1 MTYRAPINDM
11 LLALNHGAGL
21 QAAVKAG
28 HYGDFD
34 SDITAA
40 VLEEAGRFATDVLA
54 PLNRIGDENGIK
66 LANDKVTTAPGW
78 PDAYQRWTAAGWNA
92 VSGSE
97 AFGGQGLPLAINAAC
112 TEIWSASNIA
122 FGLCPLLTLSAIE
135 ALDAHGSEDLKKI
148 YLEKLVSGEW
158 TGTMQLT
165 EPQAGSDVGALRTR
179 AERAADGS
187 YRITGT
193 KIFITY
199 GDHDMTDNI
208 VHFVL
213 ARLPDAPA
221 GTKGISLFLIPKF
234 LVNAD
239 GSLGARNDIYPS
251 GVEHKLGM
259 HASPTCTMT
268 MGDKGGAI
276 GYLVGEENRGMLC
289 MFTMMNQARLGV
301 GLEGVGIADRAYQQ
315 ALAFAQE
322 RRQGRAI
329 GKTGDGTDAIIVHPD
344 VKRMLMQMRAL
355 TAAAR
360 TICYATAVAFDVSVR
375 ATDAKVRSDA
385 AARGA
390 LLTPIAKAF
399 STDIGNEVTSLGV
412 QIHGGM
418 GFIEETGAA
427 QHYRDARITAIYEG
441 TNGIQSID
449 LVTRKLRAQGGASV
463 WALLDELSDIV
474 KRVEASND
482 PAFGTTGA
490 KLRDAL
496 GSLER
501 SSRWLLERIAS
512 APNDALAGATPY
524 LRLFGSTLG
533 GCKLA
538 EEALAARTLGRGFG
552 RSAAL
557 CHAGALLCREHFGAG
572 RLAGAHGD
580 GQRQFG
586 HRRRRGFAGLTRC
599 GGLAANPRQL
609 AASVFTRAASACR
622 FGAARGLERTVEI
635 NHSECM
641 FFARLRADSMLG
653 QQRPS
658 SNWRRGAIAR

>member
-1 MTYRAPINDM
+1 
-11 LLALNHGAGL
+11 
-21 QAAVKAG
+21 
-28 HYGDFD
+28 
-34 SDITAA
+34 
-40 VLEEAGRFATDVLA
+40 VLA

-66 LANDKVTTAPGW
+66 LDAGQVTTAPGW
-78 PDAYQRWTAAGWNA
+78 PDAYRRWTAAGWNA
-92 VSGSE
+92 VSGPE

-135 ALDAHGSEDLKKI
+135 ALDAHGSEELKNI

-187 YRITGT
+187 YRIKGT

-239 GSLGARNDIYPS
+239 GSLGARNDIYAS
-251 GVEHKLGM
+251 GIEHKLGM
-259 HASPTCTMT
+259 HAAPTCTMT
-268 MGDKGGAI
+268 MGDQGGAI
-276 GYLVGEENRGMLC
+276 GYLIGEENRGMLC

-315 ALAFAQE
+315 ALAYAQE
-322 RRQGRAI
+322 RRQGRAV
-329 GKTGDGTDAIIVHPD
+329 GKPGNGSDPIIVHPD

-360 TICYATAVAFDVSVR
+360 TICYATAVALDVSVQAKDATVR
-375 ATDAKVRSDA
+375 AQA

-412 QIHGGM
+412 QVHGGM

-449 LVTRKLRAQGGASV
+449 LVTRKLAVNGGESV
-463 WALLDELSDIV
+463 WALLEELTGIV
-474 KRVEASND
+474 SRVEASND

-501 SSRWLLERIAS
+501 SSRWLLERVTA
-512 APNDALAGATPY
+512 APDQALAGATPY

-533 GCKLA
+533 GCVLA
-538 EEALAARTLGRGFG
+538 GEALAARDAGEGDPQRYVTLARF
-552 RSAAL
+552 
-557 CHAGALLCREHFGAG
+557 
-572 RLAGAHGD
+572 
-580 GQRQFG
+580 
-586 HRRRRGFAGLTRC
+586 FAE
-599 GGLAANPRQL
+599 NI
-609 AASVFTRAASACR
+609 SVQATA
-622 FGAARGLERTVEI
+622 LERTVIDGAE
-635 NHSECM
+635 
-641 FFARLRADSMLG
+641 AVTGADAVLL
-653 QQRPS
+653 
-658 SNWRRGAIAR
+658 A

>member
-11 LLALNHGAGL
+11 LLSLKHGAGL
-21 QAAVKAG
+21 QAAIAAG

-34 SDITAA
+34 QDITPA
-40 VLEEAGRFATDVLA
+40 VLEEAGKFATDVLA
-54 PLNRIGDENGIK
+54 PLNRIGDKNGIK
-66 LANDKVTTAPGW
+66 LADGKVTTAPGW
-78 PDAYQRWTAAGWNA
+78 PDAYRRWTAAGWNG
-92 VSGSE
+92 VSGTE
-97 AFGGQGLPLAINAAC
+97 AFGGQGLPMAINAAC

-135 ALDAHGSEDLKKI
+135 ALDAHGSDELKKI
-148 YLEKLVSGEW
+148 YLEKLISGAW

-165 EPQAGSDVGALRTR
+165 EPQAGSDVGALRSR
-179 AERAADGS
+179 AERAGDGS
-187 YRITGT
+187 YRISGT

-213 ARLPDAPA
+213 ARLPDAPP

-239 GSLGARNDIYPS
+239 GSLGQRNDIYPS
-251 GVEHKLGM
+251 GIEHKLGM

-268 MGDKGGAI
+268 MGDHGGAI
-276 GYLVGEENRGMLC
+276 GYLIGEENRGMLC

-322 RRQGRAI
+322 RKQGKAN
-329 GKTGDGTDAIIVHPD
+329 GKKGDGMDAIIAHPD
-344 VKRMLMQMRAL
+344 VKRMLLHMRAM

-360 TICYATAVAFDVSVR
+360 TICYATAVAMDIAAR
-375 ATDAKVRSDA
+375 ATDPKAKSAATVRA
-385 AARGA
+385 A

-449 LVTRKLRAQGGASV
+449 LVTRKLAANGGAGV
-463 WALLDELSDIV
+463 WALIEELTAIV
-474 KRVEASND
+474 GKVEASND
-482 PAFGTTGA
+482 PGFGTTA
-490 KLRDAL
+490 PKLRDAL
-496 GSLER
+496 DSLER
-501 SSRWLLERIAS
+501 TSKWLLERLAS

-524 LRLFGSTLG
+524 LRLFGSALG
-533 GCKLA
+533 GCMLA
-538 EEALAARTLGRGFG
+538 GEALAARDD
-552 RSAAL
+552 S
-557 CHAGALLCREHFGAG
+557 
-572 RLAGAHGD
+572 HGD
-580 GQRQFG
+580 PARYVTLA
-586 HRRRRGFAGLTRC
+586 RYFAENVAVQAG
-599 GGLAANPRQL
+599 
-609 AASVFTRAASACR
+609 S
-622 FGAARGLERTVEI
+622 LERTVTDSAEAV
-635 NHSECM
+635 NN
-641 FFARLRADSMLG
+641 ADLVLLAS
-653 QQRPS
+653 
-658 SNWRRGAIAR
+658 

>member
-1 MTYRAPINDM
+1 M
-11 LLALNHGAGL
+11 
-21 QAAVKAG
+21 KAG

-34 SDITAA
+34 GDITAA
-40 VLEEAGRFATDVLA
+40 VLEEAGKFAGDVLA
-54 PLNRIGDENGIK
+54 PLNRVGDEHGIK
-66 LANDKVTTAPGW
+66 LEDNKVTTAPGW
-78 PDAYQRWTAAGWNA
+78 PDAYQRWIAAGWNA
-92 VSGSE
+92 VSGPE
-97 AFGGQGLPLAINAAC
+97 GFGGQGLPMAINAAC
-112 TEIWSASNIA
+112 TEIWSASNVA

-135 ALDAHGSEDLKKI
+135 ALDAHGSEELKKI
-148 YLEKLVSGEW
+148 YLGKLVSGEW

-179 AERAADGS
+179 AERADDGT
-187 YRITGT
+187 YRIKGS

-221 GTKGISLFLIPKF
+221 GTKGISLFLVPKF

-239 GSLGARNDIYPS
+239 GSLGARNDIHPS

-276 GYLVGEENRGMLC
+276 GYLIGEENRGMQC

-322 RRQGRAI
+322 RKQGRAV
-329 GKTGDGTDAIIVHPD
+329 GKKGDGLDPIIVHPD
-344 VKRMLMQMRAL
+344 VKRMLLQMRSM

-360 TICYATAVAFDVSVR
+360 SICYATAVALDVAVR
-375 ATDAKVRSDA
+375 AKDAKVRAEA

-399 STDIGNEVTSLGV
+399 STDIGNEVSYLGV

-427 QHYRDARITAIYEG
+427 QHYRDARITSIYEG

-449 LVTRKLRAQGGASV
+449 LVTRKLAANGGASV
-463 WALLDELSDIV
+463 WALLDELGGIV
-474 KRVEASND
+474 KQVEASND
-482 PAFGTTGA
+482 PAFGTTGV

-501 SSRWLLERIAS
+501 ASKWLLERVTS

-524 LRLFGSTLG
+524 LRLFGATLG
-533 GCKLA
+533 GCMLA
-538 EEALAARTLGRGFG
+538 GEALAAKSHGE
-552 RSAAL
+552 
-557 CHAGALLCREHFGAG
+557 AG
-572 RLAGAHGD
+572 D
-580 GQRQFG
+580 PQRYV
-586 HRRRRGFAGLTRC
+586 A
-599 GGLAANPRQL
+599 
-609 AASVFTRAASACR
+609 V
-622 FGAARGLERTVEI
+622 AR
-635 NHSECM
+635 
-641 FFARLRADSMLG
+641 FFAENISVQAGSLEKTVTDSADAVNGADHVLRG
-653 QQRPS
+653 
-658 SNWRRGAIAR
+658 

>member
-1 MTYRAPINDM
+1 MTYRAPVNDM
-11 LLALNHGAGL
+11 LLALNYGAGL
-21 QAAVKAG
+21 QAAIKAG

-34 SDITAA
+34 ADITAA

-54 PLNRIGDENGIK
+54 PLNRVGDENGIK
-66 LANDKVTTAPGW
+66 LRDNKVTTAPGW
-78 PDAYQRWTAAGWNA
+78 PDAYQRWAAAGWNA
-92 VSGSE
+92 VSGPE
-97 AFGGQGLPLAINAAC
+97 AFGGQGLPLAVNAVC

-135 ALDAHGSEDLKKI
+135 ALDAHGSDELKKI
-148 YLEKLVSGEW
+148 YLEKLVSGQW

-165 EPQAGSDVGALRTR
+165 EPQAGSDVGALRSR
-179 AERAADGS
+179 AERAPDGS

-234 LVNAD
+234 LVKSD
-239 GSLGARNDIYPS
+239 GSLGERNDIYAS

-276 GYLVGEENRGMLC
+276 GYLIGEENKGMLC

-315 ALAFAQE
+315 ALAFALE
-322 RRQGRAI
+322 RKQGRAV
-329 GKTGDGTDAIIVHPD
+329 GKKGDGLDPIIVHPD
-344 VKRMLMQMRAL
+344 VKRMLMQMRAM

-360 TICYATAVAFDVSVR
+360 TICYATAVALDVSGR

-399 STDIGNEVTSLGV
+399 STDIGNEVASLGV

-427 QHYRDARITAIYEG
+427 QHLRDARITAIYEG

-449 LVTRKLRAQGGASV
+449 LVTRKLAANGGASV
-463 WALLDELSDIV
+463 WALLDELSGIV
-474 KRVEASND
+474 KKVEVSND

-496 GSLER
+496 GSLDR
-501 SSRWLLERIAS
+501 TSHWLLERVAS

-533 GCKLA
+533 GCMLA
-538 EEALAARTLGRGFG
+538 GEALAARDLG
-552 RSAAL
+552 
-557 CHAGALLCREHFGAG
+557 EQGAG
-572 RLAGAHGD
+572 DPQRYVTLA
-580 GQRQFG
+580 RF
-586 HRRRRGFAGLTRC
+586 FAE
-599 GGLAANPRQL
+599 NI
-609 AASVFTRAASACR
+609 SVQAGS
-622 FGAARGLERTVEI
+622 LERTVMDSAGAV
-635 NHSECM
+635 NG
-641 FFARLRADSMLG
+641 ADAVLLG
-653 QQRPS
+653 
-658 SNWRRGAIAR
+658 

>member
-1 MTYRAPINDM
+1 MTYTAPISDI

-21 QAAVKAG
+21 KAAVEAG

-34 SDITAA
+34 GDITAA
-40 VLEEAGRFATDVLA
+40 VLEEAGKFASEVLA
-54 PLNRIGDENGIK
+54 PLNRIGDEHGIK
-66 LANDKVTTAPGW
+66 LEADKVITAPGW
-78 PDAYQRWTAAGWNA
+78 PDAYRRWAKAGWNA
-92 VSGSE
+92 VSGPE
-97 AFGGQGLPLAINAAC
+97 AFGGQGLPLAVNAAC

-135 ALDAHGSEDLKKI
+135 ALDAHGNSELKKI

-179 AERAADGS
+179 AERAPDGS
-187 YRITGT
+187 YRIKGT

-239 GSLGARNDIYPS
+239 GSLGGRNDIYPS

-268 MGDKGGAI
+268 MGDHGGAI
-276 GYLVGEENRGMLC
+276 GYLIGEENRGMLC
-289 MFTMMNQARLGV
+289 MFTMMNQARLAV

-322 RRQGRAI
+322 RKQGRAVA
-329 GKTGDGTDAIIVHPD
+329 KKGDGLDPIIVHPD
-344 VKRMLMQMRAL
+344 VKRMLLQMRAM

-360 TICYATAVAFDVSVR
+360 SICYATAVALDVSVR
-375 ATDAKVRSDA
+375 ANDAKVRADA

-399 STDIGNEVTSLGV
+399 STDIGNEVSYLGV
-412 QIHGGM
+412 QVHGGM

-427 QHYRDARITAIYEG
+427 QHYRDARITSIYEG
-441 TNGIQSID
+441 TNGIQAID
-449 LVTRKLRAQGGASV
+449 LVTRKLPMMGGAV
-463 WALLDELSDIV
+463 VRGYLDELRRTVAAV
-474 KRVEASND
+474 KATND
-482 PAFGTTGA
+482 PAFGATGA
-490 KLRDAL
+490 RLSDAIESL
-496 GSLER
+496 GR
-501 SSRWLLERIAS
+501 ATTWLIGKFDTS
-512 APNDALAGATPY
+512 PDTALAGATPY
-524 LRLFGSTLG
+524 LRLF
-533 GCKLA
+533 A
-538 EEALAARTLGRGFG
+538 
-552 RSAAL
+552 SAA
-557 CHAGALLCREHFGAG
+557 
-572 RLAGAHGD
+572 
-580 GQRQFG
+580 
-586 HRRRRGFAGLTRC
+586 
-599 GGLAANPRQL
+599 
-609 AASVFTRAASACR
+609 
-622 FGAARGLERTVEI
+622 
-635 NHSECM
+635 
-641 FFARLRADSMLG
+641 
-653 QQRPS
+653 
-658 SNWRRGAIAR
+658 

>member
-21 QAAVKAG
+21 QAALQAG

-34 SDITAA
+34 GDVTAA
-40 VLEEAGRFATDVLA
+40 VLEEAGKFATDRLA
-54 PLNRIGDENGIK
+54 PLNQVGDAHGIK
-66 LANDKVTTAPGW
+66 LADGNVTTAPGW
-78 PDAYQRWTAAGWNA
+78 PDAYQRWIAAGWNA
-92 VSGSE
+92 VSSPE
-97 AFGGQGLPLAINAAC
+97 AFSGQGLPLAINAAC
-112 TEIWSASNIA
+112 TEIWSASNVA

-135 ALDAHGSEDLKKI
+135 ALDAHGSDALKKI

-179 AERAADGS
+179 AERAGDGS
-187 YRITGT
+187 YRIKGT

-239 GSLGARNDIYPS
+239 GSLGARNDIYAS
-251 GVEHKLGM
+251 GIEHKLGM
-259 HASPTCTMT
+259 HAAPTCTMT

-276 GYLVGEENRGMLC
+276 GYLIGEENRGMLC

-301 GLEGVGIADRAYQQ
+301 GLEGVGLADRAYQQ

-322 RRQGRAI
+322 RKQGRAV
-329 GKTGDGTDAIIVHPD
+329 GSKGDGMDAIIVHPD
-344 VKRMLMQMRAL
+344 VKRMLMQMRGL

-360 TICYATAVAFDVSVR
+360 TICYATAVALDVSVR
-375 ATDAKVRSDA
+375 AKDAKVRAAA

-399 STDIGNEVTSLGV
+399 STDIGNEVTYLGV
-412 QIHGGM
+412 QVHGGM

-427 QHYRDARITAIYEG
+427 QHYRDARITSIYEG

-449 LVTRKLRAQGGASV
+449 LVMRKLAANGGEAV
-463 WALLDELSDIV
+463 WTLLSELTEIV
-474 KRVEASND
+474 IRVETSND
-482 PAFGTTGA
+482 PAFGNTGA
-490 KLRDAL
+490 RLRDAL
-496 GSLER
+496 ESLDR
-501 SSRWLLERIAS
+501 ASRWLLTRVTS
-512 APNDALAGATPY
+512 APNQALAGATPY
-524 LRLFGSTLG
+524 LRLFGATLG
-533 GCKLA
+533 GCMLA
-538 EEALAARTLGRGFG
+538 GEALAARNI
-552 RSAAL
+552 
-557 CHAGALLCREHFGAG
+557 
-572 RLAGAHGD
+572 GD
-580 GQRQFG
+580 GDPQRYVTLARF
-586 HRRRRGFAGLTRC
+586 FAENITV
-599 GGLAANPRQL
+599 Q
-609 AASVFTRAASACR
+609 AASLEKTVME
-622 FGAARGLERTVEI
+622 GAEGVTD
-635 NHSECM
+635 
-641 FFARLRADSMLG
+641 ADAVLLG
-653 QQRPS
+653 
-658 SNWRRGAIAR
+658 

>member
-1 MTYRAPINDM
+1 MTYRAPITDM
-11 LLALNHGAGL
+11 LLALNHGGDL
-21 QAAVKAG
+21 EAAVKAG

-40 VLEEAGRFATDVLA
+40 VLEEAGRFASDVLA
-54 PLNRIGDENGIK
+54 PLNRVGDEHGIK
-66 LANDKVTTAPGW
+66 LEANKVTTAPGW

-92 VSGSE
+92 VSGPE
-97 AFGGQGLPLAINAAC
+97 AFGGQGLPLAVNAAC

-135 ALDAHGSEDLKKI
+135 ALDAHGSEELKKI

-179 AERAADGS
+179 ATRAADGS
-187 YRITGT
+187 YRISGT

-213 ARLPDAPA
+213 ARLPDAPP

-234 LVNAD
+234 LVNPD
-239 GSLGARNDIYPS
+239 GSLGARNDIYAS
-251 GVEHKLGM
+251 GIEHKLGI
-259 HASPTCTMT
+259 HAAPTCTMT

-276 GYLVGEENRGMLC
+276 GYLIGEENRGMHC
-289 MFTMMNQARLGV
+289 MFTMMNQAWLAV

-322 RRQGRAI
+322 RRQGRAV
-329 GKTGDGTDAIIVHPD
+329 GKVGDGPDPIIVHPD
-344 VKRMLMQMRAL
+344 VKRMLMQMRAM

-360 TICYATAVAFDVSVR
+360 TICYATAVALDVSAR
-375 ATDAKVRSDA
+375 SPDARTRGLA

-399 STDIGNEVTSLGV
+399 STDIGNEVASLGV

-427 QHYRDARITAIYEG
+427 QHARAARITPIYEG

-449 LVTRKLRAQGGASV
+449 LVTRKLGSQGGAAV
-463 WALLDELSDIV
+463 WALLDELSEIV
-474 KRVEASND
+474 SQVEACND
-482 PAFGTTGA
+482 PGFGTTGA

-501 SSRWLLERIAS
+501 TSRWLLERINS

-533 GCKLA
+533 GCMLA
-538 EEALAARTLGRGFG
+538 TEALAMRDLGEAAGDPQRYVTLARFFAENI
-552 RSAAL
+552 SVQ
-557 CHAGALLCREHFGAG
+557 AG
-572 RLAGAHGD
+572 
-580 GQRQFG
+580 
-586 HRRRRGFAGLTRC
+586 
-599 GGLAANPRQL
+599 
-609 AASVFTRAASACR
+609 S
-622 FGAARGLERTVEI
+622 LERTVMDSAEAV
-635 NHSECM
+635 NG
-641 FFARLRADSMLG
+641 ADAVLL
-653 QQRPS
+653 
-658 SNWRRGAIAR
+658 A

>member
-1 MTYRAPINDM
+1 MTYRAPVNDM

-34 SDITAA
+34 GDITAA
-40 VLEEAGRFATDVLA
+40 VLEEAGRFASDVLA
-54 PLNRIGDENGIK
+54 PLNAIGDKNGIK
-66 LANDKVTTAPGW
+66 LADNKVTTAPGW
-78 PDAYQRWTAAGWNA
+78 PDAYQRWIAAGWNA
-92 VSGSE
+92 VSGPE

-112 TEIWSASNIA
+112 TEIWSASNVA

-135 ALDAHGSEDLKKI
+135 ALDAHGSVELKKI
-148 YLEKLVSGEW
+148 YLEKLVSGQW

-165 EPQAGSDVGALRTR
+165 EPQAGSDVGALRSR

-187 YRITGT
+187 YRIFGA

-213 ARLPDAPA
+213 ARLPNAPA

-239 GSLGARNDIYPS
+239 GSLGARNDVYPS

-259 HASPTCTMT
+259 HASPTCTMNY
-268 MGDKGGAI
+268 GDKGGAI
-276 GYLVGEENRGMLC
+276 GYLIGEENRGMLC
-289 MFTMMNQARLGV
+289 MFTMMNQARVGV
-301 GLEGVGIADRAYQQ
+301 GLEGVGVADRAYQQ

-322 RRQGRAI
+322 RKQGRAI
-329 GKTGDGTDAIIVHPD
+329 GKAVGGSDAIIVHPD

-360 TICYATAVAFDVSVR
+360 TISYATAVALDVSVR
-375 ATDAKVRSDA
+375 AKDDKVRKEA

-390 LLTPIAKAF
+390 LLTPICKAF
-399 STDIGNEVTSLGV
+399 STDVGNEVASLGI

-427 QHYRDARITAIYEG
+427 QHFRDVRITAIYEG

-449 LVTRKLRAQGGASV
+449 LVTRKLAANGGEAV
-463 WALLDELSDIV
+463 WALLEELSDIV
-474 KRVEASND
+474 KRIEASND
-482 PAFGTTGA
+482 PAFGTTSV
-490 KLRDAL
+490 KLREAL
-496 GSLER
+496 GSLDR
-501 SSRWLLERIAS
+501 SSRWLLERMKS
-512 APNDALAGATPY
+512 APNDALAGTTPY

-533 GCKLA
+533 GCMLA
-538 EEALAARTLGRGFG
+538 HEALAARDLGD
-552 RSAAL
+552 
-557 CHAGALLCREHFGAG
+557 GAG
-572 RLAGAHGD
+572 DPQRYVTLARFFAENITVQSGA
-580 GQRQFG
+580 
-586 HRRRRGFAGLTRC
+586 
-599 GGLAANPRQL
+599 
-609 AASVFTRAASACR
+609 
-622 FGAARGLERTVEI
+622 LERTVI
-635 NHSECM
+635 DS
-641 FFARLRADSMLG
+641 ADAV
-653 QQRPS
+653 
-658 SNWRRGAIAR
+658 NGADAVLLA

>member
-1 MTYRAPINDM
+1 MNRASNFIAGGASILASRGRARLGLKTRRAGGFAARISADRRVERIAVSWEDEGVLPCSSQRDLIMTYRAPINDM
-11 LLALNHGAGL
+11 LLALHHGAGL
-21 QAAVKAG
+21 EAAVQAG

-34 SDITAA
+34 SDIVAA
-40 VLEEAGRFATDVLA
+40 VLEEAGKFAGDVLA
-54 PLNRIGDENGIK
+54 PLNRTGDQKGIT
-66 LANDKVTTAPGW
+66 LADNKVTTAPGW
-78 PDAYQRWTAAGWNA
+78 PDAYKRWTAAGWNA
-92 VSGSE
+92 VSGPE
-97 AFGGQGLPLAINAAC
+97 AFGGQGLPLAVNAAC

-135 ALDAHGSEDLKKI
+135 ALDAHGSEALKQI
-148 YLEKLVSGEW
+148 YLEKLVCGEW

-179 AERAADGS
+179 AERNADGS

-213 ARLPDAPA
+213 ARLPDAPP

-234 LVNAD
+234 MVNAD

-268 MGDKGGAI
+268 MGDHGGAV
-276 GYLVGEENRGMLC
+276 GYLIGEENRGMLC

-329 GKTGDGTDAIIVHPD
+329 GKKGDGSDPIIVHPD
-344 VKRMLMQMRAL
+344 VKRMLMQMRSL

-360 TICYATAVAFDVSVR
+360 TICYATAVALDVATR
-375 ATDAKVRSDA
+375 ATDARVRSDA

-427 QHYRDARITAIYEG
+427 QHYRDARITPIYEG

-449 LVTRKLRAQGGASV
+449 LVTRKLAADGGAAV
-463 WALLDELSDIV
+463 WTLLAELTETVI
-474 KRVEASND
+474 RVETSND

-496 GSLER
+496 NSLDR
-501 SSRWLLERIAS
+501 TSRWLLERVAS
-512 APNDALAGATPY
+512 APNEALAGATPY

-533 GCKLA
+533 GCMLA
-538 EEALAARTLGRGFG
+538 SEALAARTT
-552 RSAAL
+552 
-557 CHAGALLCREHFGAG
+557 
-572 RLAGAHGD
+572 GD
-580 GQRQFG
+580 GGGDPERFVTLA
-586 HRRRRGFAGLTRC
+586 RFFAENITV
-599 GGLAANPRQL
+599 Q
-609 AASVFTRAASACR
+609 S
-622 FGAARGLERTVEI
+622 GALERTVMDSAAAV
-635 NHSECM
+635 NG
-641 FFARLRADSMLG
+641 ADAVLLG
-653 QQRPS
+653 
-658 SNWRRGAIAR
+658 

>member
-21 QAAVKAG
+21 KAAVEAG

-34 SDITAA
+34 ADIVAA
-40 VLEEAGRFATDVLA
+40 VLEEAGKFASDVLA
-54 PLNRIGDENGIK
+54 PLNKVGDEHGIK
-66 LANDKVTTAPGW
+66 LDNGKVTTAPGW
-78 PDAYQRWTAAGWNA
+78 PDAYKRWTDGGWNA
-92 VSGSE
+92 VSGPE

-112 TEIWSASNIA
+112 TEIWSASNVA

-135 ALDAHGSEDLKKI
+135 ALDAHGSDELKTI

-179 AERAADGS
+179 AEKHGDGT
-187 YRITGT
+187 YRIKGT

-199 GDHDMTDNI
+199 GEHDMTDNI

-221 GTKGISLFLIPKF
+221 GTRGISLFLIPKF
-234 LVNAD
+234 MVNAD
-239 GSLGARNDIYPS
+239 GSLGERNDIFAS

-268 MGDKGGAI
+268 MGDHGGAV
-276 GYLVGEENRGMLC
+276 GYLIGEENRGMLC

-301 GLEGVGIADRAYQQ
+301 GLEGVGVADRAYQQ
-315 ALAFAQE
+315 ALAYAQE
-322 RRQGRAI
+322 RKQGKAV
-329 GKTGDGTDAIIVHPD
+329 GTNGSGSDAIIVHPD
-344 VKRMLMQMRAL
+344 VKRMLLQMRAM

-360 TICYATAVAFDVSVR
+360 SICYATAVALDVAVR
-375 ATDAKVRSDA
+375 AKDATVRSDA

-399 STDIGNEVTSLGV
+399 STDIGNEVAYLGV
-412 QIHGGM
+412 QVHGGM

-427 QHYRDARITAIYEG
+427 QHYRDARITSIYEG

-449 LVTRKLRAQGGASV
+449 LVTRKLAANGGASV
-463 WALLDELSDIV
+463 WALLAELDVTV
-474 KRVEASND
+474 KQVETSND

-501 SSRWLLERIAS
+501 ASKWLLERVTS
-512 APNDALAGATPY
+512 KPNDALAGATPY

-533 GCKLA
+533 GCMLA
-538 EEALAARTLGRGFG
+538 GEALAAK
-552 RSAAL
+552 SN
-557 CHAGALLCREHFGAG
+557 
-572 RLAGAHGD
+572 GD
-580 GQRQFG
+580 GERYVTLA
-586 HRRRRGFAGLTRC
+586 RYFAENVTV
-599 GGLAANPRQL
+599 Q
-609 AASVFTRAASACR
+609 ASS
-622 FGAARGLERTVEI
+622 LERTVIDSAEAV
-635 NHSECM
+635 NG
-641 FFARLRADSMLG
+641 ADAVLLG
-653 QQRPS
+653 
-658 SNWRRGAIAR
+658 